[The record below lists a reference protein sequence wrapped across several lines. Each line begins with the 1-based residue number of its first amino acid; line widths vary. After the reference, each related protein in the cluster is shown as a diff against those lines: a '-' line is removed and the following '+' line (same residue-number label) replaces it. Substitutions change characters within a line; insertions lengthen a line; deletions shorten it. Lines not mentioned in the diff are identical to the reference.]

1 MQQALKSWGIAGAIL
16 AALVIAAL
24 LIADVGVADSHQPS
38 TLEVG
43 LWIAVAA
50 VAAVHRPLGGAAFG
64 LGTLVLPAVIV
75 RLGGLVAALVAAL
88 ARLLA
93 SMLWRFADRRRKA
106 IRGVGAE
113 VAAAA
118 IVALATLLA
127 AVVWS
132 RLATASFAWRG
143 LVAATVYVATFAAL
157 AVLGSRIRH
166 SAWRGVWPR
175 FTLSDLAALTLDAA
189 GWLLGA
195 LLADAA
201 ATLGWPRVAP
211 ILLALALLAAEAARN
226 AFARGA
232 SDVRVDDFE
241 RLQRAHERILGET
254 SGMGSIAQQIFIECS
269 NILPVEWYQFELAVG
284 EESGQLEFEP
294 GSWWAGPSGVLE
306 EGRPQPATRPRMLP
320 GVHRR
325 ASWRIL
331 EQSLVVEG
339 EALAT
344 VRLWCDPR
352 RIDDGAEELFS
363 TLVPQMASSVHR
375 ARLDRE
381 ARLDPLTGVPV
392 RRILDSGIQRAYRR
406 CCEEGRSMGV
416 IMCDVDH
423 FKNVNDTYGHAA
435 GDEALICVARALE
448 GARREN
454 DLLARYGGEEFTL
467 LLEDTD
473 GEESLQLAERLR
485 RAVESIDLVYEG
497 QRIVLNLSAGVA
509 AFPELHIKT
518 ASELLL
524 LADEALYEAKE
535 SGRNRCLLY
544 GGRGAFQSI
553 AGPMPVAGNVPLKP
567 PPRIFG

>member
-1 MQQALKSWGIAGAIL
+1 MILVALIIAVPQIAADGIA
-16 AALVIAAL
+16 
-24 LIADVGVADSHQPS
+24 SSRPPS
-38 TLEVG
+38 VMEGG

-50 VAAVHRPLGGAAFG
+50 VAAVHRPLGGTGLG

-75 RLGGLVAALVAAL
+75 RFGGLMVVLVAAL

-93 SMLWRFADRRRKA
+93 SALWRFADRRRNA
-106 IRGVGAE
+106 THRISTE
-113 VAAAA
+113 FAAAV
-118 IVALATLLA
+118 IVALAALLA
-127 AVVWS
+127 AVAWS
-132 RLATASFAWRG
+132 KLTTVAFVWRG
-143 LVAATVYVATFAAL
+143 LAAAAVYVATFAAL
-157 AVLGSRIRH
+157 AQLGDKIRH
-166 SAWRGVWPR
+166 PVWRRVWPGLA
-175 FTLSDLAALTLDAA
+175 TLDLAALALDAT

-211 ILLALALLAAEAARN
+211 ILVALALLAAEAARN

-241 RLQRAHERILGET
+241 RLQRAHERILSET
-254 SGMGSIAQQIFIECS
+254 SGMGSIAQQIFVECS
-269 NILPVEWYQFELAVG
+269 NILPVEWYQFELVAS
-284 EESGQLEFEP
+284 EEPGQLESEP

-306 EGRPQPATRPRMLP
+306 EGQPQPATRPRMLP

-325 ASWRIL
+325 VTWHIL
-331 EQSLVVEG
+331 ERSLVVEG
-339 EALAT
+339 EPLAT

-352 RIDDGAEELFS
+352 RIDSGAEELFS

-392 RRILDSGIQRAYRR
+392 RRILDSGMQRAYRR

-448 GARREN
+448 SARREH

-467 LLEDTD
+467 LLEDTG
-473 GEESLQLAERLR
+473 GEAALQLAERLR

-497 QRIVLNLSAGVA
+497 QPIPLALSAGVA

-518 ASELLL
+518 VSELLL

-535 SGRNRCLLY
+535 SGRNRCLLNC
-544 GGRGAFQSI
+544 GPGVFQNTTGQRITSQSMT
-553 AGPMPVAGNVPLKP
+553 GPTPGVEDAALRL